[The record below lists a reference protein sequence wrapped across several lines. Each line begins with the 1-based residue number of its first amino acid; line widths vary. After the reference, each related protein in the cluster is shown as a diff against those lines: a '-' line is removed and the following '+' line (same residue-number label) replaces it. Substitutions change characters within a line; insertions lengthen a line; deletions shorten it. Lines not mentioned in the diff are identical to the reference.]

1 MNIVEFLPDCHDQ
14 NILYFESSLMQM
26 KVSIYSHLLEVDY
39 YNKEICKKSHL
50 TLSSFKTIMTSIRI
64 KK

>member
-39 YNKEICKKSHL
+39 YNKEICKKV
-50 TLSSFKTIMTSIRI
+50 I
-64 KK
+64 